1 MIDKI
6 QESIDRLDSNYDP
19 IKDRMEMFDSTTTA
33 LLNYPNTPEYKSH
46 VEFVTMA
53 WNSLFY
59 LLMLD
64 GNLYENELPT
74 TNPIHLSVLCNANEM
89 DNFYAFGGES
99 CQLSGERCIK
109 NNRRNTKTFDY
120 SSDSVIQ

>member
-19 IKDRMEMFDSTTTA
+19 IKDRMEMFDSTMTA
-33 LLNYPNTPEYKSH
+33 LVNYPNTPEYESH

-64 GNLYENELPT
+64 GNLYENE
-74 TNPIHLSVLCNANEM
+74 
-89 DNFYAFGGES
+89 
-99 CQLSGERCIK
+99 
-109 NNRRNTKTFDY
+109 
-120 SSDSVIQ
+120 